1 VSSLEALRSFL
12 EGLDERHRLYAQEYA
27 DELAVGDP
35 APSSAGLDR
44 ATVREIRR
52 RIWLEWRRR
61 IESMGSAR
69 R

>member
-1 VSSLEALRSFL
+1 MNEL
-12 EGLDERHRLYAQEYA
+12 EGLQVFLGSLDEAHLAYARAYA

-52 RIWLEWRRR
+52 RVWQEWRRR
-61 IESMGSAR
+61 IDAMPGSR

>member
-1 VSSLEALRSFL
+1 MSEIDNLRVFL
-12 EGLDERHRLYAQEYA
+12 AGLDERHRRYAQEYA

-35 APSSAGLDR
+35 APASTGLDR

-52 RIWLEWRRR
+52 RVWAEWRRR
-61 IESMGSAR
+61 IQAMGGR